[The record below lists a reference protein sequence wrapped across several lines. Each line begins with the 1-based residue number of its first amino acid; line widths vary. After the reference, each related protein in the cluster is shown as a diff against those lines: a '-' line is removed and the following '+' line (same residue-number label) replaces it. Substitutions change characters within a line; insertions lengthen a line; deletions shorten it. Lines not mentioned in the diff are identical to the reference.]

1 MYENDGHLNK
11 RLFIAS
17 YPFLSC
23 VLFLLFACKN
33 IEWNRDN
40 RTENCST
47 NQRPKMK
54 EEFLV
59 GCPPDLWT
67 LFRKKVFF
75 SVIVKMS
82 I

>member
-1 MYENDGHLNK
+1 MSLHTRHFYVLHNILHLKNVEFMYENDGHLNK

-40 RTENCST
+40 RTE
-47 NQRPKMK
+47 QRTVPQTR
-54 EEFLV
+54 
-59 GCPPDLWT
+59 DQ
-67 LFRKKVFF
+67 R
-75 SVIVKMS
+75 
-82 I
+82 